1 MFFFDNRKEVIRTIK
16 IRDEWGVLHDVEVY
30 GMTRGTPRL
39 TDKELAEQLCTS
51 QVTVETHR
59 RD

>member
-1 MFFFDNRKEVIRTIK
+1 MFFFDNRKEVTIK
-16 IRDEWGVLHDVEVY
+16 IRDEWGVLREVTFKRDTSY
-30 GMTRGTPRL
+30 L
-39 TDKELAEQLCTS
+39 TDEELAEQLCTS

>member
-1 MFFFDNRKEVIRTIK
+1 MFFFDNRKEVTIK
-16 IRDEWGVLHDVEVY
+16 IRDEWGVLRKMCVRPRDV
-30 GMTRGTPRL
+30 PAL
-39 TDKELAEQLCTS
+39 TDKELAEQLRTS